1 MRSKLMVYVAA
12 AILLVLAYAMY
23 SVFSFWNAAQK
34 SKPLIAATPPFNR
47 ADETLAKNILV
58 LGDSL
63 AVGVGAPAVETIAG
77 RLATALDANVENYA
91 KSGALTSDLA
101 AQMARAKKNRYDL
114 ILIQAG
120 ANDVIQL
127 KSLAT
132 AEKNMD
138 ALLTE
143 VAKKSDHLVFLTSGN
158 IGDAPLWPFPWRHIY
173 LKRTL
178 DLRGRFMALA
188 TKHGALYIDLY
199 SHGNLFAS
207 DPKRF
212 YAPDDLHLSA
222 DGYAK
227 WFDVIQKET
236 IKRWPELSR

>member
-1 MRSKLMVYVAA
+1 MYVAIFVLVILVYA
-12 AILLVLAYAMY
+12 AYTAVL
-23 SVFSFWNAAQK
+23 FWNAAQK
-34 SKPLIAATPPFNR
+34 SKPLITATPPFNR
-47 ADETLAKNILV
+47 GDQSLTKNILV

-63 AVGVGAPAVETIAG
+63 AVGVGAPGAETIAG
-77 RLATALDANVENYA
+77 RLAVALNANVENYA
-91 KSGALTSDLA
+91 RSGALTGDLDE
-101 AQMARAKKNRYDL
+101 QMMRAKKDRYDL

-127 KSLAT
+127 KSLGI

-138 ALLTE
+138 ELLVE
-143 VAKKSDHLVFLTSGN
+143 AFKKSDHVVFLTSGN

-173 LKRTL
+173 LRRTL
-178 DLRGRFMALA
+178 DLRERFMALA

-227 WFDVIQKET
+227 WFEIIWKDAIA
-236 IKRWPELSR
+236 RWPELSQ